1 MAELKVGDKIAV
13 RGSRAWGGSGI
24 EIHEI
29 LSESP
34 TMWVTK
40 HRRFRKENLRI
51 VGREKWGP
59 SSGYL
64 PTEKDFMAVRVDRA
78 NERLRT
84 LEATHA
90 NIDAA
95 EEFIAACAE
104 VAK

>member
-34 TMWVTK
+34 TMWVTS
-40 HRRFRKENLRI
+40 RRKFRKENLRI

-59 SSGYL
+59 SNGYL

-84 LEATHA
+84 LEATPA

-95 EEFIAACAE
+95 EAFIAACAE
-104 VAK
+104 VGK